1 MTACCCKWHAYFA
14 FPLLA
19 LVVLHIGV
27 AIQDHMTDRQLDE
40 S

>member
-14 FPLLA
+14 FPLVA
-19 LVVLHIGV
+19 LHIGV